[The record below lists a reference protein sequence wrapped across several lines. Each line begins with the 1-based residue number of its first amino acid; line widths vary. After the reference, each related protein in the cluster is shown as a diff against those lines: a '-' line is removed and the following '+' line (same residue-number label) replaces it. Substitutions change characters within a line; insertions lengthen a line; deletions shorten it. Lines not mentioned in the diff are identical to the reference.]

1 MAINLEDYQELIES
15 LSPELQESLHSA
27 WHDATK
33 VFSARGLDNYLKG
46 AAALKTLGKG
56 DDLIVAWINHAP
68 LVAKEIGED
77 VVPDLIQTALELASK
92 TSGAV
97 IELVLSTAPTAASR
111 LGDEILF
118 RAYLQFLNTLL
129 SQAPRGVRPMLENLE
144 KLFSQLT
151 LGGLRRWALWGAHAH
166 RTNYPEQG
174 SYFSLQ
180 SKESQAMLQKE
191 RKGTLFIDVQR
202 RINMYLRALWARD
215 FFMKP
220 TSGDFETREGHR
232 PFVEG
237 YFIHLPDAYD
247 DFILPARPLQ
257 PIQPLAALSPTLPLH
272 PQGVGW
278 GCKAAEAATTTHKG
292 REQSLLPPQ
301 GEGWDG
307 GGARA
312 GSGEGTRISGLSM
325 YRAAAAH
332 SAAHIVYT
340 RDPISAESLNPW
352 QMAVISVIE
361 DARVETLAVRKFPG
375 LKQRWSALHTIE
387 PAQDSSAGDYLNR
400 LARALL
406 DEIYQD
412 NDPWIAQGRVLFKQ
426 AAENLDTNQVS
437 WDIGVQLAH
446 EFMAKRIPFNPRTDL
461 LIAPYRDDN
470 RYFWEFEEFDF
481 DKAMAAGYDA
491 PKQVRKHVSLMEFAN
506 EIDVENA
513 GDDAEEIWVL
523 GTELF
528 PYEDMGKSYNELEGR
543 EPVSEPYHYSEWDYQ
558 IQLERPAWATVL
570 EKRSKAGDLQLI
582 DDITSQHKRT
592 IGRLKFLLDAL
603 QPQGVT
609 RIRKLEDGDEVD
621 VNAAIRAMIDIR
633 MGQQPDPRIMMRSV
647 RKVRDISV
655 MVLLDLSESTNEK
668 VSGQDYSVLD
678 LQRQATV
685 LLADAINKIGDPFAI
700 HGFCSDGRHNVEY
713 SRFKDF
719 DQPYND
725 LPKSRL
731 AGMSGQLS
739 TRMGA
744 AIRHAGHYLKQQ
756 KSAKKLLLVIT
767 DGEPADVDVRDPQ
780 YLRYDT
786 KKAVEE
792 MARCGVTTF
801 CMSLD
806 PRADQYVSR
815 IFGARNYMVVDHVER
830 LPEKLPVLYAGLT
843 R

>member
-1 MAINLEDYQELIES
+1 MSINLEDYQEL
-15 LSPELQESLHSA
+15 LSTLSAELQDSLRSA
-27 WHDATK
+27 WLEAAR
-33 VFSARGLDNYLKG
+33 VFTSRGLDNYLKG
-46 AAALKTLGKG
+46 AAALKSLGKG
-56 DDLIVAWINHAP
+56 DELVATWIDHAP

-77 VVPDLIQTALELASK
+77 AVPDLVQTALMLASK
-92 TSGAV
+92 TSASV
-97 IELVLSTAPTAASR
+97 IELVLTSAPTAANR
-111 LGDEILF
+111 LGDEQLF

-144 KLFSQLT
+144 LLFSQLT

-166 RTNYPEQG
+166 RTNYPEQAN
-174 SYFSLQ
+174 YFSLQ
-180 SKESQAMLQKE
+180 SKESLAMLQKE

-202 RINMYLRALWARD
+202 RINMYLRSLWARD

-220 TSGDFETREGHR
+220 TSGDFESRDGYR
-232 PFVEG
+232 PFVED
-237 YFIHLPDAYD
+237 YFIYLPDAYD
-247 DFILPARPLQ
+247 DFTVNDVKVPG
-257 PIQPLAALSPTLPLH
+257 LA
-272 PQGVGW
+272 
-278 GCKAAEAATTTHKG
+278 
-292 REQSLLPPQ
+292 
-301 GEGWDG
+301 
-307 GGARA
+307 
-312 GSGEGTRISGLSM
+312 M
-325 YRAAAAH
+325 YRAAATH
-332 SAAHIVYT
+332 SAAHIAYT
-340 RDPISAESLNPW
+340 REPISAEALNPF

-361 DARVETLAVRKFPG
+361 DARVETLAISKFPG
-375 LKQRWSALHTIE
+375 LKQLWSALHTIE
-387 PAQDSSAGDYLNR
+387 STQANTAGDYLNR

-406 DEIYQD
+406 DERYQD
-412 NDPWIAQGRVLFKQ
+412 NDPWIAQGRLLFRQ
-426 AAENLDTNQVS
+426 AADRLDSNQLS

-446 EFMAKRIPFNPRTDL
+446 EFMSRRIAFNPRSDL
-461 LIAPYRDDN
+461 LTAPYRDDN

-481 DKAMAAGYDA
+481 ERAVAAGYDA

-528 PYEDMGKSYNELEGR
+528 PYEDTGKSFNELEGK

-558 IQLERPAWATVL
+558 IQLERPAWATVQ
-570 EKRSKAGDLQLI
+570 EKRPKIGDLQLI
-582 DDITSQHKRT
+582 EEIVAQHKRT

-621 VNAAIRAMIDIR
+621 INAAIRSMIDIR
-633 MGQQPDPRIMMRSV
+633 MAQQPDPRIMMRSV

-668 VSGQDYSVLD
+668 VAGQDYSVLD

-685 LLADAINKIGDPFAI
+685 LLADAISKIGDPFAI

-713 SRFKDF
+713 FRFKDF
-719 DQPYND
+719 GQAYND
-725 LPKSRL
+725 EPKARL
-731 AGMSGQLS
+731 AGMRGQLS

-744 AIRHAGHYLKQQ
+744 AIRHAGHYLKLQ
-756 KSAKKLLLVIT
+756 KSSKKLLLVIT

-780 YLRYDT
+780 YLRFDT

-792 MARCGVTTF
+792 VARSGVTTF